1 MNTNSDL
8 EVWRVAWK
16 APAAEEP
23 ARLFNI
29 RREGL
34 RQEHK
39 LRIMHIMELGLAV
52 ILIVFAGLF
61 LQHNFSAEMLIWAIV
76 VWTTTLAATAFSVWN
91 WRLLWRTTSQSIAE
105 YITIYQRRSLA
116 MLRAA
121 HFGLWLLLIEILIV
135 VPWFTWDL
143 NRGTMSIPRFWLGMG
158 LLLLIATGLL
168 VMLLRFRKN
177 ALLELAQVRQFQ
189 ESFIDQ
195 T

>member
-1 MNTNSDL
+1 MNSNSDL
-8 EVWRVAWK
+8 EIWRIAWK
-16 APAAEEP
+16 SPAAAET
-23 ARLFNI
+23 ARPFNV
-29 RREGL
+29 
-34 RQEHK
+34 RQEGHRQERN

-52 ILIVFAGLF
+52 ILIAFVGFF
-61 LQHNFSAEMLIWAIV
+61 LQHNFSAEVLIWAIV

-116 MLRAA
+116 TLRAVR
-121 HFGLWLLLIEILIV
+121 FGLWLLVIQILIV

-143 NRGTMSIPRFWLGMG
+143 YRGAMSIPRFWVGMG
-158 LLLLIATGLL
+158 LLVLIATGLL

-189 ESFIDQ
+189 ESSTDQ